1 MRRRWS
7 WSGCFEVLHAQLEA
21 FQEPQPR
28 TAQERAGQARNAIQF
43 DPVERLFQGM
53 TS

>member
-1 MRRRWS
+1 M
-7 WSGCFEVLHAQLEA
+7 QLEA

-28 TAQERAGQARNAIQF
+28 TVQERADQARNAIQLGQYYL
-43 DPVERLFQGM
+43 DLGAGQRLFQHM